1 MREMGRSGRWRLG
14 FPIATILLAIAASPA
29 TASVTIGQL
38 GDPTTSNCVP
48 VDRVPVIPAATY
60 TAPAQG
66 TITSWTMFA
75 SAGSDQQVRF
85 KVFRKIGE
93 PAKYEVVGHSETR
106 TLTPIGTLGNSF
118 PTSIPVRAGDL
129 IGIRSVTSIHCV
141 FVQQGS
147 MFASRVGDLADG
159 GSGDFNT
166 GLVGALDI
174 QATLVPENSFSVVT
188 TQRNKK
194 NGTASVTLNL
204 PNPGDLSGSGN
215 GAKVSSSRAS
225 TSKAVPAGPATL
237 LVKAKGKKKRTLNGT
252 GKAKLNIA
260 VTYRPTGGDPTTQ
273 SLKVKLRKKH

>member
-1 MREMGRSGRWRLG
+1 M
-14 FPIATILLAIAASPA
+14 
-29 TASVTIGQL
+29 V
-38 GDPTTSNCVP
+38 
-48 VDRVPVIPAATY
+48 PAATY
-60 TAPAQG
+60 ATPAQG

-75 SAGSDQQVRF
+75 SAGSDQQVKF

-93 PAKYEVVGHSETR
+93 PAKYEAVGHSETR
-106 TLTPIGTLGNSF
+106 TLTPTGTSGNSF
-118 PTSIPVRAGDL
+118 PTSISVRAGDL
-129 IGIRSVTSIHCV
+129 IGIRPVTSIHCA
-141 FVQQGS
+141 FAQQGS
-147 MFASRVGDLADG
+147 MFGSRIGDLADG
-159 GSGDFNT
+159 DSGDFNT

-225 TSKAVPAGPATL
+225 PSKAVPAGPATL
-237 LVKAKGKKKRTLNGT
+237 LVKAKGKKKRTLNDT

-273 SLKVKLRKKH
+273 PLKVKLRKKH